1 MNYTIK
7 NADIEIYNDSESFS
21 FPKYTSQLINWANQ
35 NAQGTRPKVV
45 GQMSELF
52 PEFLESDEEKTIEGW
67 RKWYTERYPDAFQNA
82 TDKIWEQVVNLK
94 NAIPLIDKEMV
105 EHWVEDLVV
114 YKTFNGLYVQKAIL
128 ASLAKKKWTTY
139 RLATP
144 EEESKGIDG
153 YVGNTPYQ
161 VKADTY
167 KTMGRLSEVIFS
179 IARAAISSSIST
191 PRLFRFE
198 AIAAN
203 VVVPKP
209 AKGSKTVSPS
219 AEYILISL

>member
-1 MNYTIK
+1 MNYNIK
-7 NADIEIYNDSESFS
+7 NEDIEIYNESDSFS

-52 PEFLESDEEKTIEGW
+52 PEFLDSDEEKTIGGW
-67 RKWYTERYPDAFQNA
+67 RRWYTERYPDAFENA
-82 TDKIWEQVVNLK
+82 TNRIWEQVNNLR

-105 EHWVEDLVV
+105 QKWVEDLVI

-128 ASLAKKKWTTY
+128 ASLAQKRNTTY

-153 YVGNTPYQ
+153 FVGNVPYQ

-167 KTMGRLSEVIFS
+167 KTMGRLSEIIEVKMIYY
-179 IARAAISSSIST
+179 T
-191 PRLFRFE
+191 
-198 AIAAN
+198 
-203 VVVPKP
+203 
-209 AKGSKTVSPS
+209 KTKTGLHIEV
-219 AEYILISL
+219 ED